1 VVDHD
6 EWHEFEKAHG
16 AEHRGSTSPGSY

>member
-16 AEHRGSTSPGSY
+16 AEHHGSTSPGSY